1 VQDSSSDTKKIDP
14 DKEQEAKERQ
24 ELVSSPLQKAAT
36 ILLFALIVFLVV
48 DAYFN
53 DWSFV
58 RSLAS
63 LNTLELADTTG
74 GSWDLLARKD
84 FQLVRIKNGQNILT
98 ADSLILF
105 DKPYRDAGY
114 YRLYFRNSDSSSA
127 RLQRM
132 YQALLSTDS
141 TQVIRHTVDDAQR
154 AYRNLQKIL
163 RINRP
168 EFVDSSARTVPDSM
182 PAVAKSDLALGTGME
197 TSIVVKRLVSNP
209 QVLVGVGIGIA
220 ASAGIDLLK
229 GDVFVA
235 LAKDDVYRLDSL
247 KVGTR
252 VGRWEGSPIDI
263 LWAFARQ
270 DSLSGQQ
277 AKNRPSQAQ

>member
-1 VQDSSSDTKKIDP
+1 VQDSSSDTKKTDS
-14 DKEQEAKERQ
+14 DKEQEAKEKQ
-24 ELVSSPLQKAAT
+24 EPVSSPLQKAAT

-63 LNTLELADTTG
+63 LNTLELSDTSG
-74 GSWDLLARKD
+74 GSWDLIARRD
-84 FQLVRIKNGQNILT
+84 FQLVRIKSGQNILS
-98 ADSLILF
+98 ADSLLVF
-105 DKPYRDAGY
+105 DQPYRDAGY

-132 YQALLSTDS
+132 YQTLLRTDS
-141 TQVIRHTVDDAQR
+141 TQVIKRTVEDAQR
-154 AYRNLQKIL
+154 AYLNLRKIL
-163 RINRP
+163 HANRP
-168 EFVDSSARTVPDSM
+168 ALADTSAHGNPDSLLQ
-182 PAVAKSDLALGTGME
+182 VAKSDLALGTGTE
-197 TSIVVKRLVSNP
+197 TSIIVRRIVSNP

-220 ASAGIDLLK
+220 ASAGVDLLK
-229 GDVFVA
+229 GDVFLA
-235 LAKDDVYRLDSL
+235 LAKEDVYRLDSL

-263 LWAFARQ
+263 LWAFAKQ
-270 DSLSGQQ
+270 DSLSREQP
-277 AKNRPSQAQ
+277 ATTPP